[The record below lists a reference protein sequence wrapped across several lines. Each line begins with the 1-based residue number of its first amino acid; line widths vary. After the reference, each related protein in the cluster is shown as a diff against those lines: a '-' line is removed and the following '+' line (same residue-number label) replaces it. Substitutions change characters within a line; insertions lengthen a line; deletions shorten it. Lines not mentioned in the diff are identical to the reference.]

1 MNGRE
6 RKRKSMV
13 RLGVVVATILIAAAR
28 AGAAGEASA
37 GTAPERRWEF
47 EIQTPVW
54 IPGNYGTLTSR
65 GRTAD
70 IDVSPGDVIDLLTSG
85 NAFAGEGYFEFRYDR
100 FFTYADA
107 LGGYVEEEVSATV
120 PTDRFP
126 RLSGLDIDA
135 KLKLKQVLADFG
147 VGYRLGQWTLP
158 NRRRPVTLGVY
169 AGARYYWFET
179 RLRAAA
185 SIRARFPR
193 RTIEIQR
200 AVDVTQTFDWA
211 DPLIGL
217 RWEVPVLDRVSL
229 DFRGDIGGFGAGSDL
244 AWNLIGGFRYWVP
257 LRPFSTQ
264 PTLGAGYRALAFDR
278 SVGSSGELDLQ
289 FRGPYVSVGVV
300 F

>member
-1 MNGRE
+1 MRMHVVLAAFMAIATSGLCVAAEPGEDASRPASEE
-6 RKRKSMV
+6 RK
-13 RLGVVVATILIAAAR
+13 A
-28 AGAAGEASA
+28 
-37 GTAPERRWEF
+37 WEF

-54 IPGNYGTLTSR
+54 VPGNYGTLKVK
-65 GRTAD
+65 GRTAH

-107 LGGYVEEEVSATV
+107 LGGYVDEAVSANV
-120 PTDRFP
+120 PTKRFP
-126 RLSGLDIDA
+126 RLGALDIDA

-158 NRRRPVTLGVY
+158 NRRRPITLGVY

-179 RLRAAA
+179 RLRASA
-185 SIRARFPR
+185 SITARLPR
-193 RTIEIQR
+193 RAAELHR
-200 AVDVTQTFDWA
+200 AADVTQTFDWA

-217 RWEVPVLDRVSL
+217 RWEVPVLDSVSL

-244 AWNLIGGFRYWVP
+244 SWNLIGGFRYWVP
-257 LRPFSTQ
+257 IRPFSTR
-264 PTLGAGYRALAFDR
+264 PSIGAGYRALAFDR
-278 SVGSSGELDLQ
+278 SVGSTGELDLQ
-289 FRGPYVSVGVV
+289 FRGPYLSLGVV